1 MTYKGQAHYFKDM
14 MGETDR
20 IVGKIL
26 RKLDEL
32 GIHNNTLVLF
42 TGDNGTD
49 KPIVSVVNGREVA
62 GAKGQSTDAGTR
74 VPLIVQWPGV
84 VEAGSIDTSLIDF
97 SDFLPTICE
106 AAEIEVPDSLDI
118 DGQSFIPQ
126 LRGENGEARKWIY
139 SWYSRQGEVSKARV
153 FARNHRYKL
162 YKSGE
167 FYEIPRDYE
176 ELNPLKFEELDSDA
190 KGVYQMLD
198 DVLDNYKDRRLD
210 KIQ

>member
-1 MTYKGQAHYFKDM
+1 M
-14 MGETDR
+14 DR

-26 RKLDEL
+26 QKIEEL
-32 GIHNNTLVLF
+32 GIQNNTLVVF

-49 KPIVSVVNGREVA
+49 KPVVSVVNGREVA

-74 VPLIVQWPGV
+74 VPLIVHWPGV

-97 SDFLPTICE
+97 SDLLPTICD
-106 AAEIEVPDSLDI
+106 ATDIDVKDTMDI
-118 DGQSFIPQ
+118 DGRSFFPQ
-126 LRGENGEARKWIY
+126 LRGETGEARKWIY
-139 SWYSRQGEVSKARV
+139 SWYSRQGEVIEARV

-162 YKSGE
+162 YDSGE
-167 FYEIPRDYE
+167 FYEIPNDYE

-198 DVLDNYKDRRLD
+198 DVLDNYKDKRLD